1 MSIAG
6 FGWQAGMCRSSL
18 SVAMGAILISLMSSD
33 TASAFQA
40 KPNTPPV
47 LDAKSQKIEDLVT
60 AAKAKMKSRNWDAAM
75 LDCTAALQVDEK
87 SGRALVARGMVYNG
101 KGEYDN
107 AIKDFDVVTAVTGR
121 EPEKLRDRAD
131 AYAERSHSLYQ
142 QGKFLEAI
150 DSAYFST
157 LEEGDHIPAHLNRA
171 LAYIARR
178 EYDKAVNS
186 CNRAINADA
195 KSAEAYSIRGLAY
208 GGKGNVDQALAD
220 ENKALELDGNLA
232 VAYQR
237 RAAAHL
243 AKKDPAKSIADL
255 EKAISLDQNLVD
267 ALCDR
272 AFLYALNRDPV
283 KAMADLDLAIR
294 KDPKFVKAH
303 VQKGMALLD
312 QEKTDEAIACFDTA
326 ISLQEN
332 NAPAH
337 CYRGYALHSKASYRT
352 AVDEFTKAI
361 ATDPAFV
368 AAYSGR
374 NQSYKRLKMT
384 SEASADAAKVRE
396 LTPEPA
402 KKKDDK
408 KEDPAPPRFLVKSK
422 LVDTVRRK
430 DMLRSAAEV
439 DRMVTANYAKTK
451 TSPNQKT
458 SDEQFVRRIYLDVT
472 GTIPT
477 LGQTRKF
484 LNSPDPEKRTLLI
497 DELLNSDSY
506 ASHWFNYWADIL
518 RYTDSLNN
526 NVRGE
531 GYRQWIK
538 QSLAES
544 KPWDKFVYEL
554 LSADGLVW
562 HNPATGYL
570 QRDSG
575 MPLDNMNN
583 TVRIFL
589 GTRIGCAQC
598 HDHPFDK
605 WTQKEFYQMAAFTF
619 GTQTSTSGGDKR
631 YWETN
636 PNDRLQE
643 EYDKIVQEEE
653 DRRNN
658 SYRFDRQLNVNMMI
672 VNDQVDRKITLPA
685 NYAYDNGKAGE
696 VVPPKSLFGKPA
708 GIGKDEPPRHAF
720 ARWVTSKDN
729 PRFAVT
735 IANRLWKQTFG
746 AGQIEPEDDMMDST
760 VAENPELMTFLE
772 AEIKRLDFD
781 MKEYLRILYNT
792 EVYQRQST
800 GEETNAGEPY
810 HFAGPL
816 LRRMTAEQAWD
827 SILTLAIPDEYRE
840 MPAEIRRNAIDLD
853 LTKASAEEV
862 LSAEQKFR
870 ELDGEQRKYQAPY
883 IYKGVLLA
891 RASEL
896 PSPAPANHFLR
907 MFGQSDRELIS
918 ASSTTGSVP
927 QVLFMLNGPI
937 SHMLLESNSTIYNN
951 VMKRKTVDD
960 GVDSVF
966 LTILNRKPD
975 MEEKKLAVSEINSA
989 GPAGYGNVIWSLLNT
1004 REFLFVQ

>member
-1 MSIAG
+1 MSSAG
-6 FGWQAGMCRSSL
+6 FGWQAGMFRVSFS
-18 SVAMGAILISLMSSD
+18 AAIGAILCAIMTCHSAL
-33 TASAFQA
+33 AFQT
-40 KPNTPPV
+40 KPETPPV
-47 LDAKSQKIEDLVT
+47 LDAKSQKIENLVM
-60 AAKAKMKSRNWDAAM
+60 AARTQMESRNWDAAM
-75 LDCTAALQVDEK
+75 LECTAALQVDEK
-87 SGRALVARGMVYNG
+87 SNRALVARGMVYNG

-142 QGKFLEAI
+142 QGKYLEAI
-150 DSAYFST
+150 DSAYFAT
-157 LEEGDHIPAHLNRA
+157 LENSDHIGAHLNRA
-171 LAYIARR
+171 LAYIARH

-186 CNRAINADA
+186 SNRAINADA
-195 KSAEAYSIRGLAY
+195 KSAEAYSMRGLAY
-208 GGKGNVDQALAD
+208 GAKGNFNQALAD
-220 ENKALELDGNLA
+220 ESKAIELNANLA
-232 VAYQR
+232 IAYQR
-237 RAAAHL
+237 RAAAYM
-243 AKKDPAKSIADL
+243 AKKEPVKAVADL

-294 KDPKFVKAH
+294 KDPKFPKAH

-326 ISLQEN
+326 IKLQEN

-337 CYRGYALHSKASYRT
+337 CYRGYALHSKASYKA
-352 AVDEFTKAI
+352 AVEEFTKAI
-361 ATDPAFV
+361 TADPEFV

-384 SEASADAAKVRE
+384 TEASADAAKVRE
-396 LTPEPA
+396 LTPEPP
-402 KKKDDK
+402 KKTEDKK
-408 KEDPAPPRFLVKSK
+408 KEDPPPRFLVKSK
-422 LVDTVRRK
+422 LVDTAKRK
-430 DMLRSAAEV
+430 EMLRSAAEI
-439 DRMVTANYAKTK
+439 DRLVTANYAKTK
-451 TSPNQKT
+451 TTPNQKT

-484 LNSPDPEKRTLLI
+484 LNSPDPEKRTALI
-497 DELLNSDSY
+497 DELLNSESY

-518 RYTDSLNN
+518 RYTDNLNN

-544 KPWDKFVYEL
+544 KPWDKFVFEL

-562 HNPATGYL
+562 KNPATGYV

-575 MPLDNMNN
+575 MPLDNINN

-619 GTQTSTSGGDKR
+619 GTQTNTSGGDKR
-631 YWETN
+631 YWDSN

-658 SYRFDRQLNVNMMI
+658 SYRFDRQLSINMMI

-685 NYAYDNGKAGE
+685 NYAYENGKAGE
-696 VVPPKSLFGKPA
+696 VVAPKALFGPSAEIK
-708 GIGKDEPPRHAF
+708 KDEPPRHAF

-729 PRFAVT
+729 PRFALT

-746 AGQIEPEDDMMDST
+746 AGQIEPVDDMMDTT

-772 AEIKRLDFD
+772 AEMKRLNFD
-781 MKEYLRILYNT
+781 MKEYLRVLYNT
-792 EVYQRQST
+792 EVYQRQAYA
-800 GEETNAGEPY
+800 EETNAGEPY

-827 SILTLAIPDEYRE
+827 SILTLAVADEYRE
-840 MPAEIRRNAIDLD
+840 MPADIRTAAIDLD

-862 LSAEQKFR
+862 LAAELKFR
-870 ELDGEQRKYQAPY
+870 EVDGEQRKYQAPY
-883 IYKGVLLA
+883 LYKGVLLA

-927 QVLFMLNGPI
+927 QVLLMLNGPI

-960 GVDSVF
+960 GVEAVF

-975 MEEKKLAVSEINSA
+975 MEEKKLAVSEINQA

-1004 REFLFVQ
+1004 REFLFIQ